1 MSKKRAI
8 ISVHDKTGV
17 AAFAKELCELGFE
30 IVSTGG
36 TARHLSESGIDVTE
50 VSDVTGFPEVLD
62 GRVKTL
68 HPLIHA
74 GILARRIPSHEAQLE
89 QIGASWV
96 DMVVINLYPFQQTVD
111 AGKDHETVIE
121 NIDIGGPSMIRAACK
136 NYERVAVVTSPDRY
150 EGIVEELKK
159 FGNITDETRFEL
171 AREAFHHTA
180 AYDCAIANYFDS
192 ESKKC
197 DRDEDITNFVMGA
210 QLCQT
215 LRYGENPHQ
224 KAAFYRTT
232 GVQSTGLASMRQLSG
247 KELSFN
253 NLMDMNS
260 ALAVVNEFGSSK
272 TVVSIIK
279 HNTPCGVA
287 VGDSVADAYSKAL
300 ECDSVSAFGGIV
312 ACNREIDA
320 PAAEL
325 MKKLFLEVI
334 VAPSFSEQAKE
345 ILMAK
350 SKLRL
355 VEVSMEEFA
364 RGLKYDIKAVS
375 GGYLVQEADVELTD
389 TEEGIK
395 VVTDRKP
402 TNEEMDQL
410 MSAWRVV
417 KQVKSNAIVLW
428 KDDRTVGIGAGQM
441 NRVGAAN
448 IAVESAGENSRG
460 SVMASD
466 AYFPFGDTIEQAHS
480 AGVTAVIQPGGSI
493 RDNESI
499 EACNKYGI
507 AMVFTGMRHFRH

>member
-1 MSKKRAI
+1 VCKKRVI
-8 ISVHDKTGV
+8 ISVHDKTGI
-17 AAFAKELCELGFE
+17 AEFAKNLCELGFE

-36 TARHLSESGIDVTE
+36 TAKHLSSSGVNVIE

-74 GILARRIPSHEAQLE
+74 GILARKTPEHIAQVE
-89 QIGASWV
+89 QIGANWI

-111 AGKDHETVIE
+111 AGKNHEIVIE
-121 NIDIGGPSMIRAACK
+121 NIDICGPSMIRAACK
-136 NYERVAVVTSPDRY
+136 NYERVAVVTNPDSY
-150 EGIVEELKK
+150 ETIIEELKQ
-159 FGNITDETRFEL
+159 FGSITDCTRFEL

-180 AYDCAIANYFDS
+180 TYDSAIANYFDS
-192 ESKKC
+192 KSENF
-197 DRDEDITNFVMGA
+197 DREKAISNFVMGS

-232 GVQSTGLASMRQLSG
+232 GVQSTGLASMKQLSG

-253 NLMDMNS
+253 NIMDMNS
-260 ALAVVNEFGSSK
+260 ALAVVNEFEDK
-272 TVVSIIK
+272 HPVVSIIK

-287 VGDSVADAYSKAL
+287 IGETVADAYSKAL
-300 ECDSVSAFGGIV
+300 SCDSVSAFGGIV
-312 ACNREIDA
+312 ACNKEIDA
-320 PAAEL
+320 DAAEL

-355 VEVSMEEFA
+355 IEVSMDQFDN
-364 RGLKYDIKAVS
+364 GLKYDIKAVS
-375 GGYLVQEADVELTD
+375 GGYLVQESDVELTSSED
-389 TEEGIK
+389 EIT

-402 TNEEMDQL
+402 TDDEMDQL
-410 MSAWRVV
+410 MNAWRVV

-428 KDDRTVGIGAGQM
+428 NGDRAVGVGGGQT
-441 NRVGAAN
+441 NRVGAAK
-448 IAVESAGENSRG
+448 IAIESAGENSIG

-466 AYFPFGDTIEQAHS
+466 AYFPFGDTIEQAHK